1 MNTWLYCI
9 CAGEKMVSW
18 RDKSLFFGWEHCTE
32 RDVEYVGYIR
42 TYQEKETKQHLTN
55 TERNVNSASHQ
66 QQIRHYYSYWWSLMK
81 IEDHKD
87 YVILS
92 SRYQKI

>member
-1 MNTWLYCI
+1 
-9 CAGEKMVSW
+9 MVSW
-18 RDKSLFFGWEHCTE
+18 RDTSLVFGWEHSTE
-32 RDVEYVGYIR
+32 RDVEYAGYIR
-42 TYQEKETKQHLTN
+42 LSQAKETKQHLTN
-55 TERNVNSASHQ
+55 IERNVNSASHQ
-66 QQIRHYYSYWWSLMK
+66 QQIRRYYSYWWSLMK